1 MKYYDGR
8 KPLAGYWQD
17 DVDNYARI
25 ITDCLPTNHNL
36 DKDDINFM
44 ADVLVRSN
52 RIKLK
57 QRLENL
63 GFKESVIKAQLE
75 RGKQ

>member
-8 KPLAGYWQD
+8 KPLAGYWRD
-17 DVDNYARI
+17 DVNNYARI
-25 ITDCLPTNHNL
+25 ITDGLPANHNL
-36 DKDDINFM
+36 DKEDINFI
-44 ADVLVRSN
+44 ADMLVRSN

-63 GFKESVIKAQLE
+63 GFKESVIKLQLK
-75 RGKQ
+75 RGK